1 MKNRFIAFTNEE
13 VLYLLT
19 CLSCFRLHFVEETQE
34 ARDLYLELLKERDM
48 KFVLFGEG
56 MENWMTY
63 LKLVI

>member
-34 ARDLYLELLKERDM
+34 AKNLYLELLKEKDRR
-48 KFVLFGEG
+48 L
-56 MENWMTY
+56 
-63 LKLVI
+63 L